1 MRKPWRATRQEDSG
15 LLHRMRRSV
24 RPGALA
30 IGLLLSLPAA
40 PAQAHTSLPAYLG
53 LNELAPGT
61 FSIIWRV
68 PAVEGPPPAIFPVLP
83 AHCVVPDIPSEVEL
97 PGSIV
102 TNGVVACGD
111 TGLAGQTIAIDGLR
125 VTIMDT
131 LVRIEFA
138 DGTSLTQIL
147 RPQEPSFVV
156 GEESNRRVDGW
167 GYFRLGVDHILS
179 GIDHLLFVF
188 GVLWI
193 VAGLRRLLKAITAF
207 TVAHSITLGLAT
219 LGFVRV
225 PPAPVEA
232 LVALSIVFLAVEIA
246 QRDRGAASL
255 TYRRPWVV
263 AFAFGLLHGFGFA
276 GTLSQIGIPP
286 GDIPLALLSFNVGVE
301 VGQIAFITAALA
313 LFAALR
319 TLEVHPRPWMQS
331 IPAYAIGCLGSF
343 WFLQRC
349 ALIFG

>member
-1 MRKPWRATRQEDSG
+1 MPRCLR
-15 LLHRMRRSV
+15 L
-24 RPGALA
+24 GAA
-30 IGLLLSLPAA
+30 GIGLLLALPAA
-40 PAQAHTSLPAYLG
+40 PALAHTSLPAYLG
-53 LNELAPGT
+53 LTELAPGT
-61 FSIIWRV
+61 FSVIWRV

-83 AHCVVPDIPSEVEL
+83 AHCAAPDIPSAVEL

-102 TNGVVACGD
+102 TNGVVACGEA
-111 TGLAGQTIAIDGLR
+111 GLAGETIAIDGLR

-131 LVRIEFA
+131 LVRIAFA
-138 DGTSLTQIL
+138 DGSSVTRIL
-147 RPQEPSFVV
+147 RPQAPSFVV
-156 GEESNRRVDGW
+156 GGGAGPRIDGW

-188 GVLWI
+188 GVLWL
-193 VAGLRRLLKAITAF
+193 VAGAARLLKAVTAF

-219 LGFVRV
+219 LGFVHV

-246 QRDRGAASL
+246 RRDQAGAASL
-255 TYRRPWVV
+255 TRRRPWVV

-286 GDIPLALLSFNVGVE
+286 GDIPLALLAFNVGVE
-301 VGQIAFITAALA
+301 AGQLGFIAAALA
-313 LFAALR
+313 LFASLRAL
-319 TLEVHPRPWMQS
+319 EIHPRPWMHAV
-331 IPAYAIGCLGSF
+331 PAYTIGPLGSF

-349 ALIFG
+349 TLIFG

>member
-1 MRKPWRATRQEDSG
+1 
-15 LLHRMRRSV
+15 MRRPRRFV
-24 RPGALA
+24 QPLVAG
-30 IGLLLSLPAA
+30 IGLLLALPAA

-61 FSIIWRV
+61 FAVIWRV
-68 PAVEGPPPAIFPVLP
+68 PAAEGPPPAIFPVLP
-83 AHCVVPDIPSEVEL
+83 AHCTVPDIPTEVAL
-97 PGSIV
+97 PGSVV

-125 VTIMDT
+125 VTIMDA
-131 LVRIEFA
+131 LVRIAFA
-138 DGTSLTQIL
+138 DGSSVTRIL

-156 GEESNRRVDGW
+156 GGASNRRVDGW

-193 VAGLRRLLKAITAF
+193 VVGFRRLLKAVTAF

-246 QRDRGAASL
+246 EHDAAGAESL

-286 GDIPLALLSFNVGVE
+286 GDIPLALLSFNLGVE
-301 VGQIAFITAALA
+301 AGQLAFIAAALA
-313 LFAALR
+313 LLGSLR
-319 TLEVHPRPWMQS
+319 TLEIRPRPWMRAA
-331 IPAYAIGCLGSF
+331 PAYTIGSLASF

-349 ALIFG
+349 AVIFG

>member
-1 MRKPWRATRQEDSG
+1 MPTPWRTARREADGLLQRQRRRVHLAVIGSG
-15 LLHRMRRSV
+15 LLL
-24 RPGALA
+24 AL
-30 IGLLLSLPAA
+30 PVA

-53 LNELAPGT
+53 LSELAPGT
-61 FSIIWRV
+61 FSVIWRV
-68 PAVEGPPPAIFPVLP
+68 PAVEGPPPDIAPVLP
-83 AHCVVPDIPSEVEL
+83 PHCVVPDIPSAVEL
-97 PGSIV
+97 PGSIF
-102 TNGVVACGD
+102 TSGVVACGQA
-111 TGLAGQTIAIDGLR
+111 GLVGETITIDGLR

-131 LVRIEFA
+131 LVRIAFA
-138 DGTSLTQIL
+138 DGTSMTRIL

-156 GEESNRRVDGW
+156 GDDTERRVDGW

-193 VAGLRRLLKAITAF
+193 VAGLRRLLQAITAF

-246 QRDRGAASL
+246 RRDRGATSL
-255 TYRRPWVV
+255 TYRQPWVV

-301 VGQIAFITAALA
+301 AGQIGFIAAALA
-313 LFAALR
+313 LFASLR
-319 TLEVHPRPWMQS
+319 TLEIHPRPWMQS
-331 IPAYAIGCLGSF
+331 VPAYTIGPLASL

-349 ALIFG
+349 AVIFG

>member
-1 MRKPWRATRQEDSG
+1 MRRETDGLTR
-15 LLHRMRRSV
+15 RMRRAARPLAVSV
-24 RPGALA
+24 
-30 IGLLLSLPAA
+30 GLLLALPAA
-40 PAQAHTSLPAYLG
+40 PARAHTSLPAYLG

-61 FSIIWRV
+61 FAVIWRI
-68 PAVEGPPPAIFPVLP
+68 PAVEGPPPAIVPVLP
-83 AHCVVPDIPSEVEL
+83 AHCTVPDIPTEVEL
-97 PGSIV
+97 PGSVV
-102 TNGVVACGD
+102 TNGVVACGE
-111 TGLAGQTIAIDGLR
+111 TGLAGQTIGIDGLR

-131 LVRIEFA
+131 LVRIQFA
-138 DGTSLTQIL
+138 DGNSVTQIL

-156 GEESNRRVDGW
+156 GAESNRRVDGW

-193 VAGLRRLLKAITAF
+193 VAGFRRLLKAITAF

-232 LVALSIVFLAVEIA
+232 LVALSIVFLAVEIT
-246 QRDRGAASL
+246 QRDRGAPSL

-319 TLEVHPRPWMQS
+319 TLEVRPRPWMQS
-331 IPAYAIGCLGSF
+331 VPAYTIGSLASF

-349 ALIFG
+349 ATVFG

>member
-1 MRKPWRATRQEDSG
+1 MRRETDGLTR
-15 LLHRMRRSV
+15 RMRRVAWPFAVS
-24 RPGALA
+24 A
-30 IGLLLSLPAA
+30 GLLLALPAA
-40 PAQAHTSLPAYLG
+40 PARAHTSLPAYLG

-61 FSIIWRV
+61 FAVIWRI
-68 PAVEGPPPAIFPVLP
+68 PAVEGPPPAIVPVLP
-83 AHCVVPDIPSEVEL
+83 AHCTVPDIPTEVEL
-97 PGSIV
+97 PGSVV
-102 TNGVVACGD
+102 TNGVVACGE
-111 TGLAGQTIAIDGLR
+111 TGLAGQTIGIDGLR
-125 VTIMDT
+125 VTIMDA
-131 LVRIEFA
+131 LVRIQFA
-138 DGTSLTQIL
+138 DGNSATQIL

-156 GEESNRRVDGW
+156 GEQANRRVDGW

-193 VAGLRRLLKAITAF
+193 VAGFRRLLKAITAF

-246 QRDRGAASL
+246 QRDREAPSL

-319 TLEVHPRPWMQS
+319 ILEVHPRPWMRS
-331 IPAYAIGCLGSF
+331 VPAYTIGSLATF

>member
-1 MRKPWRATRQEDSG
+1 
-15 LLHRMRRSV
+15 MRR
-24 RPGALA
+24 ALQPA
-30 IGLLLSLPAA
+30 ALCCGLLLALPAV
-40 PAQAHTSLPAYLG
+40 PARAHTSLPAYLG
-53 LNELAPGT
+53 LTELAPGT
-61 FSIIWRV
+61 FSVIWRV

-83 AHCVVPDIPSEVEL
+83 AHCTVPDIPSEVEL
-97 PGSIV
+97 PGSVV
-102 TNGVVACGD
+102 TNGVVACGAA
-111 TGLAGQTIAIDGLR
+111 GLAGQTIAIDGLR

-131 LVRIEFA
+131 LVRIAFA
-138 DGTSLTQIL
+138 DGTSVTQIL

-156 GEESNRRVDGW
+156 GGQSNRRVDGW

-179 GIDHLLFVF
+179 GLDHLLFVF

-193 VAGLRRLLKAITAF
+193 VAGFRRLLKAITAF

-232 LVALSIVFLAVEIA
+232 LVALSIVFLAVEIT
-246 QRDRGAASL
+246 QRDRGAPNL

-286 GDIPLALLSFNVGVE
+286 GDIPLALLAFNVGVE
-301 VGQIAFITAALA
+301 AGQIAFITAALA

-319 TLEVHPRPWMQS
+319 ALEVRPRPWMQS
-331 IPAYAIGCLGSF
+331 VPAYAIGTLASF